1 MLGKWSRHHL
11 TFPESSSTV
20 LTFLDPS
27 SSSINFPPRDRGS
40 PQGWGGGGRG
50 GGRRRRFQWWRLQQ
64 WCGFQHR
71 LGMRWVWAG
80 VGTNPKFWLAISWFL
95 LRWNTHPIFLY
106 FSVGL
111 DPQALLNNSMGTD
124 ASNDS
129 DRRSWEKW
137 LIRGLKFGCLRFL
150 QSFCSQQALSNM
162 ILWKSA
168 IAIFTLVFF
177 SFSAYFVFIKK
188 CDSPPTL
195 VGACWCNMR
204 QSLHQ
209 VIDYRCLSGF
219 LSLSPVLE
227 VSYVV
232 VTLCFSMVS
241 IVSFFKNSLCVFS
254 PILWILLAGSDTG
267 ISEEAM
273 TPVNRTLGGLG
284 YYCPWEKAAGCQ
296 ASPRP
301 GALRSSFLRYIHTCR
316 WPIYRLFT
324 H

>member
-1 MLGKWSRHHL
+1 MLGKWNRHHL

-50 GGRRRRFQWWRLQQ
+50 GGRRRRFQWWRRQQ

-129 DRRSWEKW
+129 DLRSWEKW

-177 SFSAYFVFIKK
+177 SLFCIFRLYKKMWQSSNLGWCMLVQHETVSASGHRLPMSKRFPIPIPSVGGVLRCCYTMFFHGFYSFVFQKFFV
-188 CDSPPTL
+188 CFFPHPLDPSGRQWYWYFRGGDDTREPNAWGPWVL
-195 VGACWCNMR
+195 LPMR
-204 QSLHQ
+204 KSCRMPSKASARHTA
-209 VIDYRCLSGF
+209 
-219 LSLSPVLE
+219 VL
-227 VSYVV
+227 
-232 VTLCFSMVS
+232 
-241 IVSFFKNSLCVFS
+241 FFAVYSHV
-254 PILWILLAGSDTG
+254 
-267 ISEEAM
+267 
-273 TPVNRTLGGLG
+273 
-284 YYCPWEKAAGCQ
+284 
-296 ASPRP
+296 
-301 GALRSSFLRYIHTCR
+301 
-316 WPIYRLFT
+316 
-324 H
+324 